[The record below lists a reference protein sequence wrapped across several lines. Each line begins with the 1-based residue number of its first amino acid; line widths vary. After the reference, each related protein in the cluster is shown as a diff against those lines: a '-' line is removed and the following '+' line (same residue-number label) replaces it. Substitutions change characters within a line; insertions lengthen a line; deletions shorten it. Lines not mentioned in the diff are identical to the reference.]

1 MRRAVPFKVTSL
13 TVWVPLMAAKDLTRR
28 VLAQGP
34 DIRPGADGC
43 GIPVSNERK
52 VNRLVT
58 RRFGSNFTPP
68 PEIDRGVLYQLGRIS
83 RGDYR
88 NATKSG
94 CPQVSKASALSSLTT
109 TPSSLV
115 VSFRRVVD
123 LDALRWTAA
132 AVLIAFCLYRLAARH
147 KPCA

>member
-68 PEIDRGVLYQLGRIS
+68 PKLTGGSCTNFLVIIQSGESFKNQSGNHLRSGGPVFGRIS

-115 VSFRRVVD
+115 
-123 LDALRWTAA
+123 
-132 AVLIAFCLYRLAARH
+132 
-147 KPCA
+147 